1 MKHMEEMK
9 IAGLAMALCI
19 VMLGIYIVVPK
30 DGTVSHLTAIPDNNA
45 AEPVTDSTSEG
56 TADADFPI
64 YTEDSYS
71 SEPESSDDTGDG
83 DSYTEEPTYDPG
95 DNSYDGNTDSE
106 ANGVDTSD
114 TSGGTGEDAGNYEDP
129 DSGSGEVVDD
139 NDYSGTSDTDLDS
152 SEPEDT
158 GSDGTSKKLTRIVK
172 KEIKKTNLTKLK
184 FTNRFAFFIFWFVIL
199 SVDVLEQGCHFLIKN
214 IL

>member
-71 SEPESSDDTGDG
+71 SEPESS
-83 DSYTEEPTYDPG
+83 Y
-95 DNSYDGNTDSE
+95 SYDGNTDSE
-106 ANGVDTSD
+106 ANGADTSD
-114 TSGGTGEDAGNYEDP
+114 TSSGGTGEDAGNYEDP

-152 SEPEDT
+152 SETEDT
-158 GSDGTSKKLTRIVK
+158 GSDGTDDTV
-172 KEIKKTNLTKLK
+172 EIN
-184 FTNRFAFFIFWFVIL
+184 
-199 SVDVLEQGCHFLIKN
+199 
-214 IL
+214 

>member
-83 DSYTEEPTYDPG
+83 
-95 DNSYDGNTDSE
+95 NTDSE

-114 TSGGTGEDAGNYEDP
+114 TSDGTGEDAGNYEDP

-152 SEPEDT
+152 SETEDT
-158 GSDGTSKKLTRIVK
+158 GSDGTDDIV
-172 KEIKKTNLTKLK
+172 EIN
-184 FTNRFAFFIFWFVIL
+184 
-199 SVDVLEQGCHFLIKN
+199 
-214 IL
+214 

>member
-1 MKHMEEMK
+1 MK

-30 DGTVSHLTAIPDNNA
+30 DGTVSRLTAIPDNNA

-56 TADADFPI
+56 TFPI

-71 SEPESSDDTGDG
+71 SESESSYSYDDTGDG
-83 DSYTEEPTYDPG
+83 DSYTKEPTYDPG

-106 ANGVDTSD
+106 ANGADTSD
-114 TSGGTGEDAGNYEDP
+114 TSDTSSDGTGEGAGNYEDP
-129 DSGSGEVVDD
+129 DSGSGEVVND

-152 SEPEDT
+152 SETEDT
-158 GSDGTSKKLTRIVK
+158 GSDGTV
-172 KEIKKTNLTKLK
+172 EIN
-184 FTNRFAFFIFWFVIL
+184 
-199 SVDVLEQGCHFLIKN
+199 
-214 IL
+214 

>member
-95 DNSYDGNTDSE
+95 DN
-106 ANGVDTSD
+106 
-114 TSGGTGEDAGNYEDP
+114 
-129 DSGSGEVVDD
+129 
-139 NDYSGTSDTDLDS
+139 
-152 SEPEDT
+152 
-158 GSDGTSKKLTRIVK
+158 LTTAIRIVK
-172 KEIKKTNLTKLK
+172 PMEQIPRILQIHLQMEPVKTQAIMKIRTVAPVKLSM
-184 FTNRFAFFIFWFVIL
+184 TMITVVLRIRIL
-199 SVDVLEQGCHFLIKN
+199 IAVRPKIPVVMAPMI
-214 IL
+214 

>member
-19 VMLGIYIVVPK
+19 VMLGIYIVIPK
-30 DGTVSHLTAIPDNNA
+30 DGTVSRLTAIPDNNA

-56 TADADFPI
+56 TSDADFPI

-71 SEPESSDDTGDG
+71 SGSESSYSYDDTGDG

-106 ANGVDTSD
+106 ANGADTSD
-114 TSGGTGEDAGNYEDP
+114 TSSDGTGKGAGNYEDP
-129 DSGSGEVVDD
+129 DSGSGEVVND

-152 SEPEDT
+152 SETEDT
-158 GSDGTSKKLTRIVK
+158 DSDGTV
-172 KEIKKTNLTKLK
+172 EIN
-184 FTNRFAFFIFWFVIL
+184 
-199 SVDVLEQGCHFLIKN
+199 
-214 IL
+214 

>member
-71 SEPESSDDTGDG
+71 SEPESSDDTGDRK
-83 DSYTEEPTYDPG
+83 S
-95 DNSYDGNTDSE
+95 
-106 ANGVDTSD
+106 
-114 TSGGTGEDAGNYEDP
+114 
-129 DSGSGEVVDD
+129 VV
-139 NDYSGTSDTDLDS
+139 
-152 SEPEDT
+152 
-158 GSDGTSKKLTRIVK
+158 
-172 KEIKKTNLTKLK
+172 
-184 FTNRFAFFIFWFVIL
+184 
-199 SVDVLEQGCHFLIKN
+199 
-214 IL
+214 

>member
-30 DGTVSHLTAIPDNNA
+30 DGTVSRLTAIPDNNA

-56 TADADFPI
+56 TSDADFPI

-71 SEPESSDDTGDG
+71 SGSESSYSYDDTGDG

-106 ANGVDTSD
+106 ANGADTSD
-114 TSGGTGEDAGNYEDP
+114 TSSDGTGEDAGNYENP

-139 NDYSGTSDTDLDS
+139 NDSSGTSDTDLDS
-152 SEPEDT
+152 SETEDT
-158 GSDGTSKKLTRIVK
+158 GSDGTNDTV
-172 KEIKKTNLTKLK
+172 EIN
-184 FTNRFAFFIFWFVIL
+184 
-199 SVDVLEQGCHFLIKN
+199 
-214 IL
+214 

>member
-19 VMLGIYIVVPK
+19 VMLGIYIVIPK
-30 DGTVSHLTAIPDNNA
+30 DGTVSRLTAIPDNNA

-56 TADADFPI
+56 TSDADFPI

-71 SEPESSDDTGDG
+71 SGSESSYSYDDTGDG

-106 ANGVDTSD
+106 ANGADTSD
-114 TSGGTGEDAGNYEDP
+114 TSSDGTGKGAGNYEDP
-129 DSGSGEVVDD
+129 DSGSGEVDND

-152 SEPEDT
+152 SETEDT
-158 GSDGTSKKLTRIVK
+158 GSDGTV
-172 KEIKKTNLTKLK
+172 EIN
-184 FTNRFAFFIFWFVIL
+184 
-199 SVDVLEQGCHFLIKN
+199 
-214 IL
+214 

>member
-19 VMLGIYIVVPK
+19 VMLGIYIVIPK
-30 DGTVSHLTAIPDNNA
+30 DGTVSRLTAIPDNNA

-56 TADADFPI
+56 TSDADFPI

-71 SEPESSDDTGDG
+71 SGSESSYSYDDTGDG

-106 ANGVDTSD
+106 ANGADTSD
-114 TSGGTGEDAGNYEDP
+114 TSSDGTGKGAGNYEDP
-129 DSGSGEVVDD
+129 DSGSGEVVND

-152 SEPEDT
+152 SETDDT
-158 GSDGTSKKLTRIVK
+158 GSDGTDDTV
-172 KEIKKTNLTKLK
+172 EIN
-184 FTNRFAFFIFWFVIL
+184 
-199 SVDVLEQGCHFLIKN
+199 
-214 IL
+214 

>member
-83 DSYTEEPTYDPG
+83 DSYTEEPTMIQ
-95 DNSYDGNTDSE
+95 
-106 ANGVDTSD
+106 VII
-114 TSGGTGEDAGNYEDP
+114 
-129 DSGSGEVVDD
+129 
-139 NDYSGTSDTDLDS
+139 
-152 SEPEDT
+152 
-158 GSDGTSKKLTRIVK
+158 LTTAIRIVK
-172 KEIKKTNLTKLK
+172 PMEQILQIHLQMEPMKTQAIMKIRTVAPVKWSMTMITVVL
-184 FTNRFAFFIFWFVIL
+184 RIRIL
-199 SVDVLEQGCHFLIKN
+199 IAVRPKIPAVMALMI
-214 IL
+214 

>member
-83 DSYTEEPTYDPG
+83 DSYTEEPTYDPATVVRLELKEKLPAIQLI
-95 DNSYDGNTDSE
+95 SNT
-106 ANGVDTSD
+106 AK
-114 TSGGTGEDAGNYEDP
+114 AF
-129 DSGSGEVVDD
+129 
-139 NDYSGTSDTDLDS
+139 
-152 SEPEDT
+152 
-158 GSDGTSKKLTRIVK
+158 
-172 KEIKKTNLTKLK
+172 EI
-184 FTNRFAFFIFWFVIL
+184 A
-199 SVDVLEQGCHFLIKN
+199 DE
-214 IL
+214 

>member
-71 SEPESSDDTGDG
+71 SEPESSYSYDDTGDG

-106 ANGVDTSD
+106 ANGADTSD
-114 TSGGTGEDAGNYEDP
+114 TSDTSSDGT
-129 DSGSGEVVDD
+129 GEVVDD

-152 SEPEDT
+152 SETEDT
-158 GSDGTSKKLTRIVK
+158 GSDGTDDIV
-172 KEIKKTNLTKLK
+172 EIN
-184 FTNRFAFFIFWFVIL
+184 
-199 SVDVLEQGCHFLIKN
+199 
-214 IL
+214 

>member
-30 DGTVSHLTAIPDNNA
+30 DGTVSRLTAIPDNNA

-56 TADADFPI
+56 TSDADFPI

-71 SEPESSDDTGDG
+71 SESESSYSYDDTGDG
-83 DSYTEEPTYDPG
+83 DSYTKEPTYDPG

-106 ANGVDTSD
+106 ANGADTSD
-114 TSGGTGEDAGNYEDP
+114 TSSDGTGEGAGNYEDP
-129 DSGSGEVVDD
+129 DSGSGEVVND

-152 SEPEDT
+152 SETEDT
-158 GSDGTSKKLTRIVK
+158 GSDGTV
-172 KEIKKTNLTKLK
+172 EIN
-184 FTNRFAFFIFWFVIL
+184 
-199 SVDVLEQGCHFLIKN
+199 
-214 IL
+214 

>member
-30 DGTVSHLTAIPDNNA
+30 DGTVSRLTAIPDNNA

-56 TADADFPI
+56 TSDADFPI

-71 SEPESSDDTGDG
+71 SESESSYSYDDTGDG

-106 ANGVDTSD
+106 ANGADTSD
-114 TSGGTGEDAGNYEDP
+114 TSSDGTGEGAGNYENP
-129 DSGSGEVVDD
+129 DSGSGEVVND

-152 SEPEDT
+152 SETEDT
-158 GSDGTSKKLTRIVK
+158 GSDGTV
-172 KEIKKTNLTKLK
+172 EIN
-184 FTNRFAFFIFWFVIL
+184 
-199 SVDVLEQGCHFLIKN
+199 
-214 IL
+214 